1 MHLPILGI
9 SIFFIIIS
17 LILGEHIPFIWPDE
31 VLFFN
36 PSIELSNHG
45 ILRTTVLSGLIPD
58 MENHTLWMPPT
69 YMVLLAGVFKIF
81 PQELFV
87 ARMFSSLISLIS
99 ILILYLFC
107 KNLKLSKE
115 RILFVLLLVA
125 SDFVFLKFSHTAR
138 MESLSFLFC
147 ISSFYFLS
155 KSIDREISKF
165 DLFLSGISI
174 SLSFLSHPFGIVHS
188 LSILFF
194 LYKFDQLKLKNFLII
209 ALSGFIPIVF
219 WMIYIVPNFDSFL
232 IQFGAQFSRKSELL
246 GKFSYL
252 DKIKII
258 FSPFPLPLLKILLF
272 IFGLGSFFIIKK
284 SKQNQF
290 FLFWTLLLFFVL
302 LFTSES
308 WYVLHLIVPSS
319 LYISSLYEEEYKK
332 KFLLLPLLIYNIST
346 CILFPLYFYKYLGA
360 EEKILSY
367 YELLSKEIED
377 KNKIYIQLIPDPYFY
392 FKKKFPDKEL
402 LEFIPGELSPEKDQI
417 RIANKDLPFWKRS
430 YKLDPNY
437 YSKKIEEIDLFLF
450 YREDLINPKIREYFI
465 EHKDEFEIKFLKID
479 PPKPIGLKLEAILYK
494 RR

>member
-1 MHLPILGI
+1 MHLPIIGI
-9 SIFFIIIS
+9 SIFFITIS
-17 LILGEHIPFIWPDE
+17 LVLGEHIPFIWPDE

-58 MENHTLWMPPT
+58 MENHTLWMPPV
-69 YMVLLAGVFKIF
+69 YMILLSGVFKIF

-87 ARMFSSLISLIS
+87 ARMFSSFISLAS
-99 ILILYLFC
+99 ILVLYLFC
-107 KNLKLSKE
+107 KNLRLSKS
-115 RILFVLLLVA
+115 RTYLVLLLVA

-155 KSIDREISKF
+155 KSFESEIPKF
-165 DLFLSGISI
+165 NLFFCGISI
-174 SLSFLSHPFGIVHS
+174 SLSFLSHPFGIIHS

-194 LYKFDQLKLKNFLII
+194 LYTFGQLKWRNFFII
-209 ALSGFIPIVF
+209 ALSGLLPILF
-219 WMIYIVPNFDSFL
+219 WMVYIIPNFDSFL

-246 GKFSYL
+246 GKFSYM

-258 FSPFPLPLLKILLF
+258 FSPFPLPVFKIILF
-272 IFGLGSFFIIKK
+272 IFGLGCFFIVKK
-284 SKQNQF
+284 TKQNQF
-290 FLFWTLLLFFVL
+290 FLFWTLLLFFIL

-308 WYVLHLIVPSS
+308 WYVLHLVVPAS
-319 LYISSLYEEEYKK
+319 LYISSLHEEETQKK
-332 KFLLLPLLIYNIST
+332 ILILPLLIYNLAT
-346 CILFPLYFYKYLGA
+346 CFIFPIYFYKYLDA
-360 EEKILSY
+360 EEKIISY
-367 YELLSKEIED
+367 YESLAKEIED

-392 FKKKFPDKEL
+392 FKKKFPNKEL

-417 RIANKDLPFWKRS
+417 PISSKDLPFWKRS

-437 YSKKIEEIDLFLF
+437 YSKKIEEVDLFLF
-450 YREDLINPKIREYFI
+450 YREDLINPKIKEYFL
-465 EHKDEFEIKFLKID
+465 EHKDEFEIKFIKVE
-479 PPKPIGLKLEAILYK
+479 PPKPIGLKLEAIIYK